1 MNSATSCQN
10 DFTFGPAVIGC
21 RGNFDFTLLFE
32 QIVFSI
38 VPAGLFILL
47 SIWRLTVIT
56 SSPTLI
62 GGPQF
67 RAAKL
72 VRHVATSNGV

>member
-1 MNSATSCQN
+1 MNPAASCQN
-10 DFTFGPAVIGC
+10 DSTFGPAVIGC

-32 QIVFSI
+32 QVVLSI

-56 SSPTLI
+56 SCPTLI

-72 VRHVATSNGV
+72 VRYVATSNGV